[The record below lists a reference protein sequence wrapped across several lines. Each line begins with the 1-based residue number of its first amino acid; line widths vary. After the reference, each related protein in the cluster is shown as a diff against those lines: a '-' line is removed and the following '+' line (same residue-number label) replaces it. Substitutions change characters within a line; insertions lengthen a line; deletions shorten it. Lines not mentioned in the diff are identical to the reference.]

1 MPGAYPK
8 GFIKSQEE
16 LDQFWNTRIGLCFSF
31 SASLIL
37 FATLEPIEP
46 AKYAALTIAA
56 IGFVVV
62 LHATFVFNIG
72 GRIMTY
78 FIGPFNPDDY

>member
-16 LDQFWNTRIGLCFSF
+16 LDQFWNTRIGFGFSLLV
-31 SASLIL
+31 SVIV
-37 FATLEPIEP
+37 FAMLQPIEP

-78 FIGPFNPDDY
+78 FIGPFNPDEY